1 MGDGLLAT
9 FPLNGRPAA
18 EVCERALSAAATTLE
33 RTRTLCDERAATN
46 AMVLDLD
53 IALHLGDVFYGNVGS
68 ADRLDF
74 TVIGPAVNEAS
85 RIETLCGQHQLN
97 LLMSETFA
105 KAATDSADRLV
116 SIGRFA
122 LRGVGGAQ
130 SIYTLDG
137 L

>member
-1 MGDGLLAT
+1 M
-9 FPLNGRPAA
+9 
-18 EVCERALSAAATTLE
+18 
-33 RTRTLCDERAATN
+33 
-46 AMVLDLD
+46 
-53 IALHLGDVFYGNVGS
+53 FYGNVGS

-85 RIETLCGQHQLN
+85 RIELLCGQHQRN

-105 KAATDSADRLV
+105 KAATHSADRLV

-122 LRGVGGAQ
+122 LRGVGSAQ

>member
-1 MGDGLLAT
+1 M
-9 FPLNGRPAA
+9 
-18 EVCERALSAAATTLE
+18 
-33 RTRTLCDERAATN
+33 
-46 AMVLDLD
+46 
-53 IALHLGDVFYGNVGS
+53 
-68 ADRLDF
+68 
-74 TVIGPAVNEAS
+74 
-85 RIETLCGQHQLN
+85 LCGQHQRN

-122 LRGVGGAQ
+122 LRGVGSAQ